1 MARVENSEAVTQSD
15 RELVTRCRDG
25 DEAAFD
31 ELVQRHQQRALNVAY
46 QLLRN
51 HEDATEVA

>member
-1 MARVENSEAVTQSD
+1 MV
-15 RELVTRCRDG
+15 RCRDG

-31 ELVQRHQQRALNVAY
+31 TLVLRYQQRALNVDY

-51 HEDATEVA
+51 HEDATEVAQDAFV